1 MTDPKAMPAAL
12 RALLERP
19 NFVHL
24 STLRADGSPKVD
36 PIWADVSDDH
46 TIVIGSGRTS
56 LKTRNVLRDPRVA
69 LSVVDMANPYEEGQV
84 RGVASVVD
92 DPDMAV
98 MDRISH
104 KYIGAPFPTRDD
116 PANRIAI
123 VITVTQ
129 CRYAKLPFS
138 HTPPTT

>member
-36 PIWADVSDDH
+36 PIWADVTDDH

-56 LKTRNVLRDPRVA
+56 LKTRNLLRDPRVA

-104 KYIGAPFPTRDD
+104 KYIGAPFPMRDD

-129 CRYAKLPFS
+129 CR
-138 HTPPTT
+138 